1 MKRNRRLYRIND
13 LLLFPLFLLIILTA
27 CKTDFSPKPKGYNR
41 LVLPPHEYVQL
52 PDTFPF
58 QFEYSRFATL
68 FPDTSWISEPYW
80 IDLHY
85 PEIGANIT
93 ISYKRVYESRDTL
106 AGLLNDAFK
115 LTSKHNIKAYAI
127 EESILR
133 TPSGKVASIAELEG
147 QVPSQFQFFIT
158 DSITHFLRGALYFD
172 TSIKNDSLAP
182 SIEYSKIDIIHLLNT
197 LEWKDDGYRKDY
209 FKNKGG

>member
-1 MKRNRRLYRIND
+1 MKRSLRLSRIGD
-13 LLLFPLFLLIILTA
+13 LLLLFLCSTFILA
-27 CKTDFSPKPKGYNR
+27 SCKTDFSPKPKGYNR
-41 LVLPPHEYVQL
+41 IILPPHEYVQL

-58 QFEYSRFATL
+58 TFELSRYATL
-68 FPDTSWISEPYW
+68 LPDTSWISEPYW

-85 PEIGANIT
+85 PQTGANIT
-93 ISYKRVYESRDTL
+93 LSYKRVYNSRDTL
-106 AGLLNDAFK
+106 AGLLNDAFR

-127 EESILR
+127 EESILK
-133 TPSGKVASIAELEG
+133 TPSGMVAAVAELEG

-158 DSITHFLRGALYFD
+158 DSVTHFLRGALYFN

-197 LEWKDDGYRKDY
+197 LEWKSDGYRSDY
-209 FKNKGG
+209 YKKGKG